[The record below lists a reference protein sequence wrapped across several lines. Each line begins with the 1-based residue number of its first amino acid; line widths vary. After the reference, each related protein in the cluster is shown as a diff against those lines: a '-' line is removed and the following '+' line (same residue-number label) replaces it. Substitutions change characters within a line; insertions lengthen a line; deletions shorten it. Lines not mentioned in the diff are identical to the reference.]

1 MDRDSNY
8 THFAILILLLLIAV
22 NLLIID
28 LKIFS
33 PSSDLRLSE
42 TKTEPTPIQN
52 RVGVLDSTR
61 QKLSCPSDCLSAI
74 NSATESL
81 ALRTGNPPITAV
93 SYYQPPQITKEYFIP
108 LGTGT
113 TSKNSWDNLIA
124 TETVIDSN
132 VYGTI
137 KDAYFIAG
145 VKNPTGN
152 GQVEAQ
158 IYNVTDKNPVW
169 GSHVIMNGP
178 TEQTI
183 TSGKIGLAN
192 GGKLY
197 RVQLKSSLGFEVKLE
212 NARIKILAY

>member
-8 THFAILILLLLIAV
+8 THFAILILLLVISV

-33 PSSDLRLSE
+33 PAADLRLSE
-42 TKTEPTPIQN
+42 SKTEAAPEQN
-52 RVGVLDSTR
+52 RIGIFDPK
-61 QKLSCPSDCLSAI
+61 QQNISCPSDCLSSI
-74 NSATESL
+74 KSATESL
-81 ALRTGNPPITAV
+81 VLRTGNPPITAENN
-93 SYYQPPQITKEYFIP
+93 YQPQTTKEYFIP

-124 TETVIDSN
+124 TETVIDTS

-137 KDAYFIAG
+137 KEAYFIAG
-145 VKNPTGN
+145 LKNPTGN

-197 RVQLKSSLGFEVKLE
+197 RVQLKSSIGYEVNLE
-212 NARIKILAY
+212 NARIRILAY